1 MSSYQNINYYN
12 ACHEID
18 RVRRL
23 EAQLIE
29 MAKEQAKSHKTANLG
44 EQIANDNAIKYGL
57 SNLFI
62 ETEEVLRKTRPIY
75 KLVRD

>member
-1 MSSYQNINYYN
+1 MSRYENINYYN
-12 ACHEID
+12 AYNEID

-23 EAQLIE
+23 EAELID
-29 MAKEQAKSHKTANLG
+29 MAKEQAKSHKTVTLG
-44 EQIANDNAIKYGL
+44 EQIANDNAIKYGI
-57 SNLFI
+57 SNLMI